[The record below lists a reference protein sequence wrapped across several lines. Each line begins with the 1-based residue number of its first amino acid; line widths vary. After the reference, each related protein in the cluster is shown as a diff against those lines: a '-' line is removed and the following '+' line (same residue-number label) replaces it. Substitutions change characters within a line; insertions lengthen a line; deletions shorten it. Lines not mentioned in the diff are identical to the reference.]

1 MCIFEGPKI
10 QAFEKPMCQAEL
22 VFFLEEASNK
32 WLVYRSD
39 FFFIVWML
47 ISSLLK
53 RQASCDWGVDM
64 KEKKDEFEGG
74 PNEPQ
79 KKDGESENVEK
90 MAF

>member
-10 QAFEKPMCQAEL
+10 QAFEKPGDGL
-22 VFFLEEASNK
+22 NWSSFLEEACNK
-32 WLVYRSD
+32 GLVYRSD
-39 FFFIVWML
+39 FF
-47 ISSLLK
+47 LLCGCLSPAYWNGK
-53 RQASCDWGVDM
+53 HHANEEMDM

-79 KKDGESENVEK
+79 KKDGESENSEK